1 MLLRQ
6 EVERRKLI
14 IIRKLLELG
23 LTEINGQTLN
33 QLTLTQ
39 LEGILIASLQV
50 LEGKTMPKQL
60 TILTWSQLYHLIL
73 RKLIFTV

>member
-14 IIRKLLELG
+14 IIRKLLGLG
-23 LTEINGQTLN
+23 LTEINGQTLD

-39 LEGILIASLQV
+39 LEGILITSLQV
-50 LEGKTMPKQL
+50 LEGKNNAKA
-60 TILTWSQLYHLIL
+60 INN
-73 RKLIFTV
+73 F

>member
-6 EVERRKLI
+6 EVERRKLA
-14 IIRKLLELG
+14 IIRKLLGLG
-23 LTEINGQTLN
+23 LTEINGHTLD

-50 LEGKTMPKQL
+50 LEGKNNAKA
-60 TILTWSQLYHLIL
+60 INN
-73 RKLIFTV
+73 F

>member
-14 IIRKLLELG
+14 IIRKLLGLG
-23 LTEINGQTLN
+23 LAEINGQTLD

-39 LEGILIASLQV
+39 LEEILIASLQV
-50 LEGKTMPKQL
+50 LEGKNNAKAVNN
-60 TILTWSQLYHLIL
+60 
-73 RKLIFTV
+73 F

>member
-6 EVERRKLI
+6 VVERRKLA

-23 LTEINGQTLN
+23 LAEINGQTLDR
-33 QLTLTQ
+33 LTLTQ

-50 LEGKTMPKQL
+50 LEGKNNAKA
-60 TILTWSQLYHLIL
+60 INN
-73 RKLIFTV
+73 F

>member
-6 EVERRKLI
+6 EVERRKLK
-14 IIRKLLELG
+14 IIRKLLRLG
-23 LTEINGQTLN
+23 LAEINGQTLD

-50 LEGKTMPKQL
+50 LEGKNNAK
-60 TILTWSQLYHLIL
+60 TINN
-73 RKLIFTV
+73 F

>member
-1 MLLRQ
+1 MLLRE

-14 IIRKLLELG
+14 IIRKLLGLG
-23 LTEINGQTLN
+23 LAEINGQTLD

-50 LEGKTMPKQL
+50 LEGQNNAKT
-60 TILTWSQLYHLIL
+60 INN
-73 RKLIFTV
+73 F

>member
-6 EVERRKLI
+6 EVERRKLA
-14 IIRKLLELG
+14 IIRKLLGLG
-23 LTEINGQTLN
+23 LAEINGQSIN

-50 LEGKTMPKQL
+50 LEGTSDDKAANNL
-60 TILTWSQLYHLIL
+60 
-73 RKLIFTV
+73 

>member
-14 IIRKLLELG
+14 IIRKLLGVG
-23 LTEINGQTLN
+23 LTEINGQTLD

-39 LEGILIASLQV
+39 LEGILITSLQV
-50 LEGKTMPKQL
+50 LEGEKQCQ
-60 TILTWSQLYHLIL
+60 SN
-73 RKLIFTV
+73 

>member
-14 IIRKLLELG
+14 IIRKLLRLG
-23 LTEINGQTLN
+23 LTEINGQTLD

-39 LEGILIASLQV
+39 LERILIASLQV
-50 LEGKTMPKQL
+50 MEGKNNAKA
-60 TILTWSQLYHLIL
+60 INN
-73 RKLIFTV
+73 F

>member
-14 IIRKLLELG
+14 IIRKLLGLG
-23 LTEINGQTLN
+23 LAEINGQTLDP
-33 QLTLTQ
+33 LTLTQ

-50 LEGKTMPKQL
+50 LEGKNNAKA
-60 TILTWSQLYHLIL
+60 INN
-73 RKLIFTV
+73 F

>member
-6 EVERRKLI
+6 EVECRKLI
-14 IIRKLLELG
+14 IICKLLGLG
-23 LTEINGQTLN
+23 LTEINGKTLD

-50 LEGKTMPKQL
+50 LEGKNNAKA
-60 TILTWSQLYHLIL
+60 INN
-73 RKLIFTV
+73 F

>member
-6 EVERRKLI
+6 EVERRKLP
-14 IIRKLLELG
+14 IIRKLLGLG
-23 LTEINGQTLN
+23 LTEINGKTLD

-50 LEGKTMPKQL
+50 LEDNQHDSHERL
-60 TILTWSQLYHLIL
+60 A
-73 RKLIFTV
+73 

>member
-14 IIRKLLELG
+14 IIRKLLGLG
-23 LTEINGQTLN
+23 LAEINGQTLD

-39 LEGILIASLQV
+39 LEEILIASLQV
-50 LEGKTMPKQL
+50 LEGKNNAKA
-60 TILTWSQLYHLIL
+60 INN
-73 RKLIFTV
+73 F

>member
-14 IIRKLLELG
+14 IIRKLLSLG
-23 LTEINGQTLN
+23 LAEINGQTLN

-50 LEGKTMPKQL
+50 LEGQNNAKT
-60 TILTWSQLYHLIL
+60 INN
-73 RKLIFTV
+73 F

>member
-14 IIRKLLELG
+14 IIRKVLGLG
-23 LTEINGQTLN
+23 LTEINGKTLD

-39 LEGILIASLQV
+39 HEGILIASLQV
-50 LEGKTMPKQL
+50 LEGKNNAKA
-60 TILTWSQLYHLIL
+60 INN
-73 RKLIFTV
+73 F